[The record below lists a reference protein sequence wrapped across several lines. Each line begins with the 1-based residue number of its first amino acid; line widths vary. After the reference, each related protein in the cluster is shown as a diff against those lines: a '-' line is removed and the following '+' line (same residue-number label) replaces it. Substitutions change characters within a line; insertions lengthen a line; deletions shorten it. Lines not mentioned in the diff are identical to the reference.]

1 MPETVRLE
9 IPRQGIEP
17 ARMALRALDRE
28 QEHEVEVHGMTSQP
42 YVLNGYRLRGHL
54 KVQGDVGDFCFM
66 SFGESE
72 GTIEGNAGHYFA
84 HSIHS
89 GALFVHGD
97 TGLGLAS
104 LGQGGLVSVYGN
116 AGSRVA
122 LGMQGADVV
131 IRGNAGS
138 LCGLGMQSGSIVI
151 GGNAGEEMGK
161 GMRGGIIYLRGD
173 ARSISPDIEEV
184 RMREPDKLKIGLLM
198 LKAGIKAT
206 GKEFKVFRPA
216 H

>member
-1 MPETVRLE
+1 MPATVRLE
-9 IPRQGIEP
+9 ISPQGAEP
-17 ARMALRALDRE
+17 TRDALRNLDRE
-28 QEHEVEVHGMTSQP
+28 QEHEVEIHGKTAQP
-42 YVLNGYRLRGHL
+42 YLLSGYRLRGHL
-54 KVQGDVGDFCFM
+54 KVAGSVGDFCFM

-72 GTIEGNAGHYFA
+72 GIIEGNAGDYLA

-97 TGLGLAS
+97 AGSGLAS

-116 AGSRVA
+116 AGARVA

-138 LCGLGMQSGSIVI
+138 FCGLGMQSGSIVI
-151 GGNAGEEMGK
+151 GGNVGEEMGK
-161 GMRGGIIYLRGD
+161 GMRGGIIYVRGEVL
-173 ARSISPDIEEV
+173 SISSDIEEV

-198 LKAGIKAT
+198 LKAGVNAT

>member
-1 MPETVRLE
+1 MPATVRLE
-9 IPRQGIEP
+9 IPSQGFEP
-17 ARMALRALDRE
+17 AREALRALDCGV
-28 QEHEVEVHGMTSQP
+28 EHEIEICCAKALP
-42 YVLNGYRLRGHL
+42 YLLNGYRLRGHV
-54 KVQGDVGDFCFM
+54 KVLGSVGDFCFVC
-66 SFGESE
+66 FGESE
-72 GTIEGNAGHYFA
+72 GIIEGNAGHYLA

-97 TGLGLAS
+97 AGSGLAS

-116 AGSRVA
+116 AGPRVA

-131 IRGNAGS
+131 IRGNAGP

-151 GGNAGEEMGK
+151 GGNAGEELGR
-161 GMRGGIIYLRGD
+161 GMRGGIIYVRGEVQ
-173 ARSISPDIEEV
+173 SISPDIEEV